1 MNSKLVALLLLISL
15 FQLDKVKAQLY
26 ELPPIQLDRPDLTES
41 PYLTLK
47 KYLQVESG
55 FLFEQNTKTNFD
67 RTLTT
72 PTMLIKYGISDNF
85 ELRLVTELVT
95 TSTAVTS
102 TKTAI
107 SPIWIGFKT
116 PLLKEK
122 GIIPKTSFIAHLAIP
137 TLSYP
142 TLNNQHIAPQ
152 FRFVMQHSLS
162 DKFSLAYNAGM
173 EWDGIN
179 TQGVFIY
186 TLTTGYSITERLGC
200 FVEGF
205 GYYQP
210 SFFTNHHVDGGV
222 TYALNKNSVIDISL
236 GYQYYGKNRANFISC
251 GYSFRLNTSKQ
262 LQSIF
267 VK

>member
-1 MNSKLVALLLLISL
+1 MNFRFSLLLLLL
-15 FQLDKVKAQLY
+15 FLFKLPEVKAQLY

-41 PYLTLK
+41 PFLTLK

-55 FLFEQNTKTNFD
+55 FLLEQNSNSD
-67 RTLTT
+67 RSFTA

-95 TSTAVTS
+95 TSTSVTS

-137 TLSYP
+137 TFSYP

-152 FRFVMQHSLS
+152 FRFVMQHTLS

-179 TQGVFIY
+179 VQGVFIY

-210 SFFTNHHVDGGV
+210 SFFANHHVDGGV
-222 TYALNKNSVIDISL
+222 TYALNKNSVIDFSL
-236 GYQYYGKNRANFISC
+236 GYQYYGNNRTNFISC